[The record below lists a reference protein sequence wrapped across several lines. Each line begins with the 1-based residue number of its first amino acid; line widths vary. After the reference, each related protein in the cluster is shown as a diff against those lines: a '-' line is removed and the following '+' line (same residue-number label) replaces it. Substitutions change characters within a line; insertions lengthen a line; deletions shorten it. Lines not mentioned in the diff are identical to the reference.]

1 MDFAKA
7 LAETMGLSD
16 SPGVDGDEQAEVA
29 EAAVEYAPVAAT
41 DFDAQAAEVERR
53 LRMASLY
60 NAVLQESFFDGDDP
74 LTAEV
79 DAEFR
84 EFATKRRA
92 ALLGVA
98 AAETR
103 SEFSPEQVEVLIE
116 LAALGQDGVS
126 VLVALVKM
134 MKANAGVQAHLKS
147 QPQRASAPAK
157 VKPPAAPTLRKHK
170 VVAAR
175 PEVRRQAAPGPAKPP
190 QPVAAPAA
198 KPPATKP
205 AAPVIAKRPPGD
217 TSIPPDGAMYK
228 DGGETYLAKHV
239 EITPEEYGPQ
249 VAEALAAL
257 APGQSMKSPTG
268 TLVFRDHDGVLKKL
282 VPARRSGQRRSSK
295 AGIPFPADP
304 GQFAG
309 IVAGHAGQVA
319 ANAESGALGGVINAV
334 RS

>member
-1 MDFAKA
+1 MDFASA
-7 LAETMGLSD
+7 LAESMGLSD
-16 SPGVDGDEQAEVA
+16 SSGADGDEQVA
-29 EAAVEYAPVAAT
+29 EAAVEYVPVAST

-84 EFATKRRA
+84 EFATRRRA

-103 SEFSPEQVEVLIE
+103 SEFSPEQVEVLTE
-116 LAALGQDGVS
+116 LAALGPDGVS

-134 MKANAGVQAHLKS
+134 MKANAGVQAHLKA
-147 QPQRASAPAK
+147 QPQRAPVPAK

-170 VVAAR
+170 VAAAR
-175 PEVRRQAAPGPAKPP
+175 PEVRRQTAPAPAKPP
-190 QPVAAPAA
+190 QPVAAPA

-217 TSIPPDGAMYK
+217 TSIPPDGAVYK

-249 VAEALAAL
+249 VAEALVAL

-268 TLVFRDHDGVLKKL
+268 TLVFRDREGVLKKL
-282 VPARRSGQRRSSK
+282 VPSRRSGQRRSSK